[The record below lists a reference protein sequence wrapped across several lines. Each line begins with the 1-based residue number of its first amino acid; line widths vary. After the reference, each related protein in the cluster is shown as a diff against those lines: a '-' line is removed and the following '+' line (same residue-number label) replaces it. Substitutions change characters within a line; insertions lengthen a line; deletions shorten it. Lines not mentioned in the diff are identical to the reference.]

1 MAEPKTRPGA
11 ASVTEFL
18 DNITDPRRRRDAR
31 TVMTMMA
38 KITRREPVLWGSAI
52 IGFGSYTYEYASGR
66 TGEWP
71 LTGVSPR
78 KQALSVYVMSGFDGY
93 DELLA
98 SLGPHRTGKS
108 CLYIRDLE
116 KVDQKV
122 LARLIRKSVAHLRR
136 KWPTR

>member
-1 MAEPKTRPGA
+1 MAEPKTRPGE
-11 ASVTEFL
+11 ASVTDFL
-18 DNITDPRRRRDAR
+18 NGIADTKRREDAR
-31 TVMTMMA
+31 SVMTMMA
-38 KITRREPVLWGSAI
+38 RITRREPVLWGSAI

-78 KQALSVYVMSGFDGY
+78 KQALSVYVMSGFEDH
-93 DELLA
+93 DALLE

-108 CLYIRDLE
+108 CLYIRDVE

-122 LARLIRKSVAHLRR
+122 LASLIRKSVAHLRR